1 MLCDFSDAP
10 YDSIERLMWLSGVRD
25 EVVKELAAE
34 WQRTYF
40 RARQEGRL
48 SAALSLGLHSRKRVL
63 AYTRAQNEATGRQWR
78 WGDGLS

>member
-10 YDSIERLMWLSGVRD
+10 RDSIERLMWLSGVRD
-25 EVVKELAAE
+25 EVDKELAAE

-48 SAALSLGLHSRKRVL
+48 DAAMALSLHSHKRVM
-63 AYTRAQNEATGRQWR
+63 AWTRAENERTGRQWR
-78 WGDGLS
+78 WGDGRS